1 MRSQTLPL
9 AKTLAGTV
17 YGTIDL
23 STEEHTY
30 ISGLL
35 KENLKLLNNQLK
47 SKQWFCGGDRATI
60 ADYMMVISLAEL
72 EQCVMDVNLRNSLN
86 NMNNHFKKVAA
97 LDEVRNVLGSL
108 KQGKK
113 QVVAASQAKQKKAE
127 PTAAKNSNKKPAKK

>member
-1 MRSQTLPL
+1 M
-9 AKTLAGTV
+9 AKTLAGAV

-23 STEEHTY
+23 STDEHTY

-35 KENLKLLNNQLK
+35 KENLKLINNQLK
-47 SKQWFCGGDRATI
+47 SKQWFCGGDNTTI
-60 ADYMMVISLAEL
+60 ADYMMVICLAEL

-97 LDEVRNVLGSL
+97 RNEVRDVLGAL

-113 QVVAASQAKQKKAE
+113 QVLAASQAKQKKAE
-127 PTAAKNSNKKPAKK
+127 PAAAGKNNKKPAKK